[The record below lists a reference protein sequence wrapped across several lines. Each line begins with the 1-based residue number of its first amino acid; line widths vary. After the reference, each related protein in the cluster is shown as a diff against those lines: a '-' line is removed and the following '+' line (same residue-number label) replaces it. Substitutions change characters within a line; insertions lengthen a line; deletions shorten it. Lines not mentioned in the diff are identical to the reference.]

1 MMSNFSFLAHVIP
14 GVFLIL
20 LCFVGCDPY
29 VCVAIITLSLGF
41 NGAATM
47 TNLQNSQ
54 DLAPNYAGSLYG
66 MVNFVGTTSGFISP
80 IIVAHFTQERVK
92 TSFRVKRWRHFKF
105 FNLQSSMDEWQYIFG
120 IGAMVYIVPAIIF
133 MLIGSGEVQE
143 WNSKKDDDANSE
155 EKATRM

>member
-1 MMSNFSFLAHVIP
+1 MLRHHKAINLSFLAHIIP
-14 GVFLIL
+14 GIFLVV

-66 MVNFVGTTSGFISP
+66 IINFVGTTSGFISP
-80 IIVAHFTQERVK
+80 LIVAHFTQEKVRII
-92 TSFRVKRWRHFKF
+92 RKF
-105 FNLQSSMDEWQYIFG
+105 LELRNT
-120 IGAMVYIVPAIIF
+120 
-133 MLIGSGEVQE
+133 
-143 WNSKKDDDANSE
+143 KDCC
-155 EKATRM
+155 

>member
-1 MMSNFSFLAHVIP
+1 VGLQIMLQGACHVIFPVFTAHIIP

-29 VCVAIITLSLGF
+29 ICVAIITLSLGF

-66 MVNFVGTTSGFISP
+66 IINFFGTTSGFISP
-80 IIVAHFTQERVK
+80 IIVAHFTAEQVSRRL
-92 TSFRVKRWRHFKF
+92 S
-105 FNLQSSMDEWQYIFG
+105 
-120 IGAMVYIVPAIIF
+120 
-133 MLIGSGEVQE
+133 
-143 WNSKKDDDANSE
+143 
-155 EKATRM
+155 